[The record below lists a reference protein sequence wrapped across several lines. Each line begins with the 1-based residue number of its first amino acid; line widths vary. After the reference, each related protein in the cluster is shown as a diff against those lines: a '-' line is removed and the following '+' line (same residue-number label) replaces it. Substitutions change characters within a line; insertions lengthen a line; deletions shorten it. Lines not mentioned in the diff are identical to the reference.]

1 MQQKPA
7 GMREKTYSG
16 ALATTACRKD
26 SERSVE
32 VLKNQ
37 RKVQQQQMNQQEQKL
52 QQEHQQQQQQQA
64 HHHHYPTE
72 DCDEDCDDSN
82 KQPASQRARERDQ

>member
-16 ALATTACRKD
+16 ATSYCMQ
-26 SERSVE
+26 ERQQAISG

-52 QQEHQQQQQQQA
+52 QQR
-64 HHHHYPTE
+64 
-72 DCDEDCDDSN
+72 
-82 KQPASQRARERDQ
+82 ASAASTTGSPSSLSH

>member
-16 ALATTACRKD
+16 ALATAMQ
-26 SERSVE
+26 ERQQAISG

-52 QQEHQQQQQQQA
+52 QQEHQQHQQQA
-64 HHHHYPTE
+64 HHHHYPH
-72 DCDEDCDDSN
+72 
-82 KQPASQRARERDQ
+82 